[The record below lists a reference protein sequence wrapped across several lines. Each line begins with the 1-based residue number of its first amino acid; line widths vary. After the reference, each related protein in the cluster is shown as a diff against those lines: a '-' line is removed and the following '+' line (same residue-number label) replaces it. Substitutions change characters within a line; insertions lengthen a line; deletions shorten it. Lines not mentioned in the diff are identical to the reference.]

1 MGLPRIEIIFKQKA
15 VSAVKR
21 SQLGIVGLIIKETAK
36 NWDMKVY
43 KNISEITNGDY
54 SEENLKFVNDT
65 FTFTPAKVI
74 VFNLKDGELNE
85 LLKVVAQHRINWLGL
100 AYDGSSGDNATLLS
114 WIKSM
119 RKIGKTYKAVVH
131 KMENPNEKGVVNLM
145 NETVTFTDI
154 RGEKDGWY
162 YIPSLLGLLA
172 GLPMTR
178 SATSYLLG
186 NLKDVDL
193 FDDIDATIDNGGL
206 CLIKDNGDI
215 RIARACTSLKDIT
228 QDETE
233 DMKDIIIIESMDLMR
248 DDLYETFKAWIG
260 KYKNKYDNQVLFFSA
275 VNAYFK
281 ELAREDIL
289 DKEYDNFADVDVEA
303 QRLAW
308 EGLGK
313 AEDLE
318 KMTDL
323 EVKKLTFKK
332 MVFMKANIKILNAVE
347 DFKFTINMF

>member
-15 VSAVKR
+15 VTAVKR
-21 SQLGIVGLIIKETAK
+21 SQLGIVGLIVKETDK
-36 NWDMKVY
+36 NWIRKEY
-43 KNISEITNGDY
+43 KNITDITDGDY
-54 SEENLKFVNDT
+54 TGDNLTFIKDT

-74 VFNLKDGELNE
+74 AFNIGSGSLTDTLKL
-85 LLKVVAQHRINWLGL
+85 VAQERINWVGL
-100 AYDGSSGDNATLLS
+100 AYDGSENDNATLLS

-119 RKIGKTYKAVVH
+119 RKNGKTYKAVVH
-131 KMENPNEKGVVNLM
+131 KMSNPNEKGVVNLM
-145 NETVTFTDI
+145 NSKITFTDS
-154 RGEKDGWY
+154 RGEKEGWH
-162 YIPSLLGLLA
+162 YIPSLLGLFA

-186 NLKDVDL
+186 NLKDVDI
-193 FDDIDATIDNGGL
+193 FDNIDETIDNGGL

-215 RIARACTSLKDIT
+215 RVARACTSLKEVT

-248 DDLYETFKAWIG
+248 NDLYETFKAWIG
-260 KYKNKYDNQVLFFSA
+260 KYKNVYDNQVLFFSA

-289 DKEYDNFADVDVEA
+289 DREYNNYADVDVEA

-308 EGLGK
+308 EGVGK

-332 MVFMKANIKILNAVE
+332 KVFMKAYIKILNAVE